1 MNIIGKHLKNHK
13 YIYIIITLTIILGTS
28 FITTYPV
35 INISDD
41 EVYYLPHYNKPD
53 TIIQKIKNLLPGN
66 LQFTWFFPLNYSVYP
81 FFSTEELENFYWG
94 NKRRKSIH
102 PYPYQIKKFF
112 RKIGFFNL
120 VLLVISGIFVYLI
133 CLKLGL
139 RNFYA
144 AMATALITLNF
155 RVVYYIQ
162 GLWPEFLHYIFILS
176 SVYFFILY
184 SKKKRASYLIV
195 SSFLLA
201 YAAFTKGIV
210 GNYYYILLVILILL
224 NKEKIFSKKFI
235 VTLIAFMLPYY
246 GCITMQKINNYK
258 KNGIF
263 SLSTNIWVNIEASLI
278 PEKKIQEE
286 GYKYVYLRYFQCS
299 EDEAEREALSK
310 KRIFKYLKDTSI
322 IKILNHQISNYFK
335 LINKN
340 SIARDIHKHR
350 WVVSNHLLIYVSKIS
365 IFLSWFLFIFGILGA
380 IISYRSGWGVIIL
393 IGYLGYYL
401 SALFIVGFNIRFYI
415 QAIPFLAIFSVLF
428 ISKIFHRNL
437 E

>member
-1 MNIIGKHLKNHK
+1 MNIIGEHLKKHK
-13 YIYIIITLTIILGTS
+13 HIYIIIILTIILGTS

-35 INISDD
+35 IGLSDD
-41 EVYYLPHYNKPD
+41 ENHYILHYNKPD
-53 TIIQKIKNLLPGN
+53 TIIQKIKNLFPGN
-66 LQFTWFFPLNYSVYP
+66 LKFMWFFPLNYSVYP
-81 FFSTEELENFYWG
+81 FFSIEELENFYWG
-94 NKRRKSIH
+94 KKRRKSKR

-120 VLLVISGIFVYLI
+120 VLLIISGIFVYLI
-133 CLKLGL
+133 CLALGL

-184 SKKKRASYLIV
+184 CKKKKPSYLIV

-201 YAAFTKGIV
+201 YAAFTKGIA
-210 GNYYYILLVILILL
+210 GYYFYILLVILILL
-224 NKEKIFSKKFI
+224 NKENIFSKKFI
-235 VTLIAFMLPYY
+235 VTLIAFILPYY
-246 GCITMQKINNYK
+246 GCTTLQKINNYK
-258 KNGIF
+258 NHGFF
-263 SLSTNIWVNIEASLI
+263 SLSTNIWVNIEASVI

-286 GYKYVYLRYFQCS
+286 GHKYVYLRYFQSS
-299 EDEAEREALSK
+299 EDETEREVLSK
-310 KRIFKYLKDTSI
+310 KRVFKYVKNTSI
-322 IKILNHQISNYFK
+322 IEILNHQVSNYLR
-335 LINKN
+335 LINTN
-340 SIARDIHKHR
+340 SIARDIHKQR
-350 WVVSNHLLIYVSKIS
+350 WTVSNHFLIYSSKIS

-401 SALFIVGFNIRFYI
+401 SALFIVNFNVRFYM